1 MTTNWLK
8 SNHWY
13 DSREEDVLDS
23 REENAL
29 DTFWI
34 QRLILK
40 KRYQDKKQDQS
51 YKNQAE
57 INRPPVKTRLAK
69 NANSNLISFVPKN
82 SGIRKI
88 KKA

>member
-13 DSREEDVLDS
+13 DS

-51 YKNQAE
+51 YKNQA
-57 INRPPVKTRLAK
+57 
-69 NANSNLISFVPKN
+69 
-82 SGIRKI
+82 KI
-88 KKA
+88 KMKNFFRKV

>member
-1 MTTNWLK
+1 MSWLK
-8 SNHWY
+8 LNRWLNF
-13 DSREEDVLDS
+13 RERNVP
-23 REENAL
+23 
-29 DTFWI
+29 DTSLF
-34 QRLILK
+34 QRQMLK
-40 KRYQDKKQDQS
+40 KKYQDKKQDQS

>member
-1 MTTNWLK
+1 M
-8 SNHWY
+8 
-13 DSREEDVLDS
+13 
-23 REENAL
+23 
-29 DTFWI
+29 
-34 QRLILK
+34 LK
-40 KRYQDKKQDQS
+40 KKYQGKKQDQS

-57 INRPPVKTRLAK
+57 INRPPFKTRLAK

>member
-13 DSREEDVLDS
+13 DSREEDVLDP
-23 REENAL
+23 RKENAL

-51 YKNQAE
+51 YKNQA
-57 INRPPVKTRLAK
+57 
-69 NANSNLISFVPKN
+69 
-82 SGIRKI
+82 KI
-88 KKA
+88 KMKNFFRKV

>member
-13 DSREEDVLDS
+13 NSREEDVLDS

-51 YKNQAE
+51 YKNQA
-57 INRPPVKTRLAK
+57 
-69 NANSNLISFVPKN
+69 
-82 SGIRKI
+82 KI
-88 KKA
+88 KKRNRQFS

>member
-1 MTTNWLK
+1 MIIDWLR
-8 SNHWY
+8 SNHWLNF
-13 DSREEDVLDS
+13 RKRDVLDTS
-23 REENAL
+23 W
-29 DTFWI
+29 F
-34 QRLILK
+34 QRQMLK
-40 KRYQDKKQDQS
+40 KKYQDKKQDQS

>member
-8 SNHWY
+8 SNYWY

-51 YKNQAE
+51 YKNQA
-57 INRPPVKTRLAK
+57 
-69 NANSNLISFVPKN
+69 
-82 SGIRKI
+82 KI
-88 KKA
+88 KIKIFLEKFKS

>member
-40 KRYQDKKQDQS
+40 KRVAWQ
-51 YKNQAE
+51 
-57 INRPPVKTRLAK
+57 
-69 NANSNLISFVPKN
+69 
-82 SGIRKI
+82 GIGILEKPCI
-88 KKA
+88 

>member
-13 DSREEDVLDS
+13 DS

-51 YKNQAE
+51 YKNQA
-57 INRPPVKTRLAK
+57 
-69 NANSNLISFVPKN
+69 
-82 SGIRKI
+82 KI
-88 KKA
+88 KKRNRQFS

>member
-1 MTTNWLK
+1 MTTDWLK

-13 DSREEDVLDS
+13 DS

-51 YKNQAE
+51 YKKQA
-57 INRPPVKTRLAK
+57 
-69 NANSNLISFVPKN
+69 
-82 SGIRKI
+82 KI
-88 KKA
+88 KKRNRQFS

>member
-69 NANSNLISFVPKN
+69 NANSNLISFVSKN